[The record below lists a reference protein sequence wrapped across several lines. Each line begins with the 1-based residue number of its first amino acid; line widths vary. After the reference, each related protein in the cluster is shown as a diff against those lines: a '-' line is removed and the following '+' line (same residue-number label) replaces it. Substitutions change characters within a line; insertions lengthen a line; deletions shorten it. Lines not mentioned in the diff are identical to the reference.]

1 MNAEFL
7 QYPSRASQLL
17 RAVPLV
23 AILIG
28 GVLGTLTPA
37 NSPNAQENKSNAEH
51 NQSSVDQKSSGLPAI
66 RAWATDNHDA
76 IEALSALGSVIF
88 SVVLTG
94 STVLLWVATNKQAR
108 ITNDAL
114 KLSRDEFV
122 STWRPKLR
130 VRNIVVSRTPK
141 DRELQ
146 EIFMPGKA
154 LECRF
159 YISNVGGTPTR
170 ITEAFGMAFQ
180 SQVDLP
186 MARPYEGKG
195 GNLFIPAKAIRPGQ
209 SVPMQFVSDWAMDES
224 SRTIGARTIG
234 HQRLFVMGWIVYVD
248 DIGIERRTAFCR
260 EFKRKTDWDGGRFNI
275 VKNPDYEHEE

>member
-1 MNAEFL
+1 MLSFHNCFPA
-7 QYPSRASQLL
+7 SRRLRRTVLFAVVLICGSFSLL
-17 RAVPLV
+17 TSTSSLF
-23 AILIG
+23 
-28 GVLGTLTPA
+28 
-37 NSPNAQENKSNAEH
+37 AQENKSNTEL
-51 NQSSVDQKSSGLPAI
+51 NQTSVDKNSSLLRKIG
-66 RAWATDNHDA
+66 AWAADNHDA

-146 EIFMPGKA
+146 ETFMPGKA

-195 GNLFIPAKAIRPGQ
+195 GNLVIPAKAIRPGQ